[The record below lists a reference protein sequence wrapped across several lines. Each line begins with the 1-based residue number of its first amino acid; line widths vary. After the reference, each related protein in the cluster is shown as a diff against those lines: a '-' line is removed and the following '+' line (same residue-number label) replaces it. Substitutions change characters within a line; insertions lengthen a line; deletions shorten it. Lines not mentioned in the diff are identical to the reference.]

1 MSTPLIVTLDGPA
14 GVGKS
19 TLAKR
24 VATELGIA
32 YLDTG
37 AMFRTLAC
45 LLGEEGPAL
54 PGPELAARLRGYS
67 FSLEGTGETT
77 VLACNGRPTG
87 PEIRTEAVGM
97 LAARLAALPEVR
109 DALKAA
115 QQALGREF
123 SLVAEGRDMGSV
135 IFPNAPHKLF
145 LEASPEV
152 RALRRYR
159 QLLEAGTPQ
168 DLASLTEQIRQ
179 RDELDRNRPI
189 APLRPA
195 DDAAIIDTSGLNID
209 GVFQAIMDCVRKK

>member
-1 MSTPLIVTLDGPA
+1 MTTALIVTLDGPA

-24 VATELGIA
+24 AATALGIA

-45 LLGEEGPAL
+45 LLGEQGTQL
-54 PGPELAARLRGYS
+54 TGPELAARLGAFQ
-67 FSLEGTGETT
+67 FSLAGVGDTT
-77 VLACNGRPTG
+77 VLSCNGRPTG

-115 QQALGREF
+115 QQALGKQF

-135 IFPNAPHKLF
+135 VFPNAPHKIF
-145 LEASPEV
+145 LDASPEV

-195 DDAAIIDTSGLNID
+195 DDAVIIDTSSLNID
-209 GVFQAIMDCVRKK
+209 GVFEAIMRCVRKE